1 MSVQDPSGRY
11 TVSIQSIPILVLTLA
26 LIINFFWRAQ
36 LFTGNNLPPVVLLAV
51 AFIGLWI
58 LRGLGVTGDL
68 LVRIPRVFWPLGL
81 YVAAVLVSILVRGDF
96 ESRTIQL
103 ALRVTVLLLL
113 TLLVSNLAGSLESL
127 ESTMYLLII
136 GFTLAALYGFAD
148 YVINGRYFL
157 NIFVGI
163 ARKNASGYYFMAIIP
178 FILFCM
184 RSPAISRT
192 AKRLLI
198 LALILCFGAMLLTLA
213 RSAVVGLAAGLAA
226 VFVLYSRRVN
236 WGVVVGLVLLVT
248 LSLALAPDS
257 VTRRLGTT
265 LNFEQQA
272 ATSNSSRIILLRAG
286 LRMAQDHPLVGVG
299 VGRFDDNLLLYTT
312 PRERQLLGFDVYE
325 ASHNQFVAAL
335 NDGGVVAFMA
345 ILWLLAEVLLG
356 LHRRLRRPDVPK
368 RYLLLAF
375 AAFWW
380 AQTAHFFVE
389 WQLARELFWFLVGL
403 TSAVLYLTD
412 VRKTDGAQS
421 SSFIMQRRSLTMP
434 GPSA

>member
-1 MSVQDPSGRY
+1 MNAQEPSARNTISV
-11 TVSIQSIPILVLTLA
+11 QSIPILLLTLA

-51 AFIGLWI
+51 AFIGLWV

-81 YVAAVLVSILVRGDF
+81 YVVAVLVSIVVRGDF

-103 ALRVTVLLLL
+103 ALRVIVLLLL
-113 TLLVSNLAGSLESL
+113 ALLVSNMAGTLASL
-127 ESTMYLLII
+127 ESTIYLLIF
-136 GFTLAALYGFAD
+136 GFTLAGVYGFAD

-178 FILFCM
+178 FILLCLG
-184 RSPAISRT
+184 SPTITRT
-192 AKRLLI
+192 AKRLLVVS
-198 LALILCFGAMLLTLA
+198 LILCFGAMLLTLA

-236 WGVVVGLVLLVT
+236 WSVVVGLVLLVT

-265 LNFEQQA
+265 LDFQQRA
-272 ATSNSSRIILLRAG
+272 ATSNSSRIILLRVG

-299 VGRFDDNLLLYTT
+299 VGRFDDTMNEYAT

-325 ASHNQFVAAL
+325 ASHNQYVAAL
-335 NDGGVVAFMA
+335 NDGGIVALAA
-345 ILWLLAEVLLG
+345 ILWLLAEILLG
-356 LHRRLRRPDVPK
+356 LHRRLRRPNVPK

-380 AQTAHFFVE
+380 AQAAHFFVE

-403 TSAVLYLTD
+403 TGAVLYLTEERQPENKENHTF
-412 VRKTDGAQS
+412 V
-421 SSFIMQRRSLTMP
+421 MQPLRP
-434 GPSA
+434 PSPAG

>member
-1 MSVQDPSGRY
+1 MSTPVTSGRY
-11 TVSIQSIPILVLTLA
+11 TVSVQSIPILVLTLA
-26 LIINFFWRAQ
+26 LIVNFFWRAQ

-51 AFIGLWI
+51 AFIGLWV
-58 LRGLGVTGDL
+58 LRGLGVTGNL
-68 LVRIPRVFWPLGL
+68 LVRVPRVFWPIGL
-81 YVAAVLVSILVRGDF
+81 YVAAVLVSIVVRGDF

-103 ALRVTVLLLL
+103 ALRVIVLLLL
-113 TLLVSNLAGSLESL
+113 ALLVSNLAGSLASL
-127 ESTMYLLII
+127 ESTMYLLIF
-136 GFTLAALYGFAD
+136 GFTLAAVYGFAD

-184 RSPAISRT
+184 GSPTITRT
-192 AKRLLI
+192 AKRLLM
-198 LALILCFGAMLLTLA
+198 LALVLCFGAMLLTLA
-213 RSAVVGLAAGLAA
+213 RSAVVGLAAGFAA

-236 WGVVVGLVLLVT
+236 WRVVLGLVLLVS

-265 LNFEQQA
+265 LNFEEQA
-272 ATSNSSRIILLRAG
+272 ATSNSSRIILLRIG
-286 LRMAQDHPLVGVG
+286 LRMAQDHPLTGVG
-299 VGRFDDNLLLYTT
+299 VGRFDDTMNEYAT

-325 ASHNQFVAAL
+325 ASHNQYVAAL
-335 NDGGVVAFMA
+335 NDGGIVALAA
-345 ILWLLAEVLLG
+345 ILWLLAEILLG

-380 AQTAHFFVE
+380 AQAAHFFVE

-403 TSAVLYLTD
+403 TGAVLYLTAEEAPE
-412 VRKTDGAQS
+412 VQANNAFMVQ
-421 SSFIMQRRSLTMP
+421 
-434 GPSA
+434 PSRPPSPAG

>member
-1 MSVQDPSGRY
+1 MSTPVTSGRY
-11 TVSIQSIPILVLTLA
+11 TVSVQSIPILVLTLA
-26 LIINFFWRAQ
+26 LIVNFFWRAQ

-51 AFIGLWI
+51 AFIGLWM

-68 LVRIPRVFWPLGL
+68 LVRVPRVFWPLGL
-81 YVAAVLVSILVRGDF
+81 YVAAVLVSIVVRGDF

-103 ALRVTVLLLL
+103 ALRVIVLLLL
-113 TLLVSNLAGSLESL
+113 ALLVSNLAGSLASL
-127 ESTMYLLII
+127 ESTMYLLIF

-184 RSPAISRT
+184 GSPTITRT
-192 AKRLLI
+192 AKRLLM
-198 LALILCFGAMLLTLA
+198 LALVLCFGAMLLTLA
-213 RSAVVGLAAGLAA
+213 RSAVVGLAAGFAA

-236 WGVVVGLVLLVT
+236 WRLVVGLVLLVT
-248 LSLALAPDS
+248 LSLALSPDS
-257 VTRRLGTT
+257 VSRRLGTT
-265 LNFEQQA
+265 LNFEQRA
-272 ATSNSSRIILLRAG
+272 GTSNSSRIILLHVG
-286 LRMAQDHPLVGVG
+286 LRMAKDHPLVGVG
-299 VGRFDDNLLLYTT
+299 MGRFDDNMAQYTT

-325 ASHNQFVAAL
+325 ASHNQYVAAL
-335 NDGGVVAFMA
+335 NDGGVVALVA
-345 ILWLLAEVLLG
+345 ILWLLAEILLG
-356 LHRRLRRPDVPK
+356 LHRRLRRPDVPR

-380 AQTAHFFVE
+380 SQAAHFFVE

-403 TSAVLYLTD
+403 TGAVLYLT
-412 VRKTDGAQS
+412 VEREPAAGESRA
-421 SSFIMQRRSLTMP
+421 FVMRSASP
-434 GPSA
+434 PSPAR